1 MLLAYLFNLNNSLL
15 NQAISPFSTGLI
27 SSVSSFNI
35 RVISHCSAYSNFVV
49 LFLMCVLYF
58 REEKTLSTPAS
69 NLAQPRTSLDPTATD
84 FFGQRSAWSA
94 ISEHTPLPRP
104 HCNRHFWAK
113 IGLIS
118 HLRTHPTPGP
128 HCNRFFSGKGRPDQ
142 PSPQTPHPPSPL
154 Q

>member
-1 MLLAYLFNLNNSLL
+1 MFLLSLFLIKKKTRYGTLATVSSPCEHTVLDQECFKVGTFSSFIHMLLAYLFNLNNSLL

-84 FFGQRSAWSA
+84 FFGQRSA
-94 ISEHTPLPRP
+94 
-104 HCNRHFWAK
+104 
-113 IGLIS
+113 
-118 HLRTHPTPGP
+118 
-128 HCNRFFSGKGRPDQ
+128 
-142 PSPQTPHPPSPL
+142 
-154 Q
+154 